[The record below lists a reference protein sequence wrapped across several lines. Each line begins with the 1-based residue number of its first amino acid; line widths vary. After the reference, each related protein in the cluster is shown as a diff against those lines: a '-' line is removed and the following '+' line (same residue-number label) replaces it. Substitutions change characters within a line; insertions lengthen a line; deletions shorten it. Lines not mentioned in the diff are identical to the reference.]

1 MICVESIIIRM
12 CTICKTI
19 LTDFAIEH
27 TELMCPLRNSRYCS
41 NCATYGHLTKG
52 CPAKPS
58 RFYTEPAYLEQ
69 LISAEN
75 LKEFNIT
82 SKTEIPYRN
91 KKKEPQLLE
100 IKDSDQ
106 VIASYL
112 ASQSIK
118 VPKGSSK
125 RTALENYAKLQNKR
139 LVYVK

>member
-1 MICVESIIIRM
+1 M

-41 NCATYGHLTKG
+41 NCATYGHLTRT

-82 SKTEIPYRN
+82 SKTEIPYRD

-100 IKDSDQ
+100 IKDNDQ

-112 ASQSIK
+112 ASQSVK

-125 RTALENYAKLQNKR
+125 RTTLENYAKLQNKR
-139 LVYVK
+139 LVYLK